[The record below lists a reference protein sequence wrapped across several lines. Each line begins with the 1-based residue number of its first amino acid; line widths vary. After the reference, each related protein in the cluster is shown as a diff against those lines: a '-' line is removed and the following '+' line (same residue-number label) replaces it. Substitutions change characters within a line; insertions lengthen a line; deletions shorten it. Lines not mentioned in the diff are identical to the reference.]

1 MRVCIE
7 PGNDLVG
14 RFGDTVVLISRSG
27 AADASA
33 SDLLGLVADL
43 AASPGEPA
51 TAVAARLAG
60 WVLSNLSGDVA
71 AFGIVTPVPE
81 GSVVFLRGPL
91 RCTVSSGGAVRQL
104 SGEQALTWVDQI
116 VPGTFDWLAIGGA
129 EGAAVQPDPVSDLR
143 AGVIPGRGF
152 VLSGAAP
159 PVQAEAAGSARG
171 AVVSAEPPQAVP
183 AEPAQPEPA
192 QPERAQ
198 PEPVQPERAQS
209 EPVYAEPAR
218 PGTAQPEPEVAAQPV
233 SGAADDW
240 AAPAEQDDWSA
251 PAAQDD
257 WAAPAEQAAPVE
269 PAQPADP
276 MSRPGT
282 VATGALAD
290 EGDWES
296 GGHGQAVVE
305 PTMTV
310 AHAGVL
316 RSQDGQ
322 FIILDRPYVLGREP
336 TNDPA
341 VRNGDADGFR
351 LLDPDNVISR
361 VHAYVSVIGGTV
373 LVRDASSAAGT
384 FIGAPG
390 DPEWTRVGLE
400 GAPLP
405 QGWSL
410 RIGEHIFVLEQDGP
424 GA

>member
-1 MRVCIE
+1 MSIE

-14 RFGDTVVLISRSG
+14 RFGDTVVLISRNG
-27 AADASA
+27 AVDASA
-33 SDLLGLVADL
+33 SELLDLVADL
-43 AASPGEPA
+43 AASPGESA

-60 WVLSNLSGDVA
+60 WVLGNLSGNVA

-81 GSVVFLRGPL
+81 GAVVFLRGPV
-91 RCTVSSGGAVRQL
+91 RCTVSAGDAVRQL

-129 EGAAVQPDPVSDLR
+129 EGASVQVDPVSDLR

-152 VLSGAAP
+152 VLIGAAA
-159 PVQAEAAGSARG
+159 PVAAAAAPGSARD
-171 AVVSAEPPQAVP
+171 AVASEEPPQAAP
-183 AEPAQPEPA
+183 AELAQPEPP
-192 QPERAQ
+192 QPGPVP
-198 PEPVQPERAQS
+198 PEPVQPE
-209 EPVYAEPAR
+209 PVRPEPA
-218 PGTAQPEPEVAAQPV
+218 VAAQPAPD
-233 SGAADDW
+233 GEPDDW
-240 AAPAEQDDWSA
+240 AAPAEPDDWGA
-251 PAAQDD
+251 PG
-257 WAAPAEQAAPVE
+257 APAAPVE
-269 PAQPADP
+269 PVRPAEP
-276 MSRPGT
+276 VVSRSGT

-290 EGDWES
+290 EGEWGS
-296 GGHGQAVVE
+296 GNHRQAVAE

-310 AHAGVL
+310 AHPGVL
-316 RSQDGQ
+316 RSPDGQ
-322 FIILDRPYVLGREP
+322 FIVLDRPYVLGREP

-351 LLDPDNVISR
+351 LHDPDNVISR

-384 FIGAPG
+384 YIGAPG

-410 RIGEHIFVLEQDGP
+410 RIGEHIFTLEPDGP
-424 GA
+424 EA

>member
-1 MRVCIE
+1 VTLRVSIE

-33 SDLLGLVADL
+33 NELLGLAADL

-51 TAVAARLAG
+51 TTVAQRLAG
-60 WVLSNLSGDVA
+60 WVLSNLSGNVA

-81 GSVVFLRGPL
+81 GVVVFLRGPV
-91 RCTVSSGGAVRQL
+91 RCTVSAGDAVRQL
-104 SGEQALTWVDQI
+104 SGEQALTWVDQV

-129 EGAAVQPDPVSDLR
+129 EGTGVHVDPVSDLR
-143 AGVIPGRGF
+143 AGVIPGQGF
-152 VLSGAAP
+152 VLVGAAAPVPAAP
-159 PVQAEAAGSARG
+159 PGSARDAVASG
-171 AVVSAEPPQAVP
+171 APPQAAP
-183 AEPAQPEPA
+183 AEPL
-192 QPERAQ
+192 R
-198 PEPVQPERAQS
+198 PEPVRPEPVRPEPLRPEPVRS
-209 EPVYAEPAR
+209 EPD
-218 PGTAQPEPEVAAQPV
+218 VAAQPV
-233 SGAADDW
+233 SREQEDW
-240 AAPAEQDDWSA
+240 AAPAER
-251 PAAQDD
+251 PD
-257 WAAPAEQAAPVE
+257 WAAPGEQEDWAAPVAQAE
-269 PAQPADP
+269 PSLPADP
-276 MSRPGT
+276 VLSRPGT
-282 VATGALAD
+282 VATGALAGD
-290 EGDWES
+290 GDWEP
-296 GGHGQAVVE
+296 GGHRPGLVE

-322 FIILDRPYVLGREP
+322 FIVLDRPYVLGREP

-341 VRNGDADGFR
+341 VRNGDAEGFR

-384 FIGAPG
+384 YIGAPG

-410 RIGEHIFVLEQDGP
+410 RIGEHIFVLEPDGP
-424 GA
+424 

>member
-1 MRVCIE
+1 VTLRVCIE

-14 RFGDTVVLISRSG
+14 RFGDTVVLISRTG

-33 SDLLGLVADL
+33 SELLGLVANL

-51 TAVAARLAG
+51 TAVAQRLAG

-81 GSVVFLRGPL
+81 GVVIFLRGPL
-91 RCTVSSGGAVRQL
+91 RCTVSAGDAVRQL
-104 SGEQALTWVDQI
+104 SGEQALTWVDQV

-129 EGAAVQPDPVSDLR
+129 EGPGVQADPVSDLR

-152 VLSGAAP
+152 VLSGAAA
-159 PVQAEAAGSARG
+159 PVEAAAPGSARG
-171 AVVSAEPPQAVP
+171 AVVSAEPPAAAP
-183 AEPAQPEPA
+183 AEPARPEPARPEPA
-192 QPERAQ
+192 QP
-198 PEPVQPERAQS
+198 

-218 PGTAQPEPEVAAQPV
+218 PEPAQPEPEVAAQPV
-233 SGAADDW
+233 AGAAEDW
-240 AAPAEQDDWSA
+240 AAPAEQDDWAA

-257 WAAPAEQAAPVE
+257 WAAPAEQAPAAAQAAPVE
-269 PAQPADP
+269 SAQPADP

-290 EGDWES
+290 EGEWES
-296 GGHGQAVVE
+296 GGQRQAVVE

-351 LLDPDNVISR
+351 LQDPDNVISR

-384 FIGAPG
+384 YIGAPG

-424 GA
+424 